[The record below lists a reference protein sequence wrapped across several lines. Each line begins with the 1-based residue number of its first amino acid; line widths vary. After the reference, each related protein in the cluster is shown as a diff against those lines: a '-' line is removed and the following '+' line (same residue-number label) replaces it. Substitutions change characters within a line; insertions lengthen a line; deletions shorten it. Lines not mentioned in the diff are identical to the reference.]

1 MGASRSAPDPK
12 FEENLKAATEMPE
25 GMGRATSLINTFTDG
40 SNIMGR
46 TGRST
51 MSGLGASGG
60 TGLQNAIAG
69 IVKPSASATIK
80 APEPTPEPE
89 SAPSMQMFVGGG
101 LESDEAFSRRT
112 GLTKVDPTTEERI
125 KDLEVVKDDLLAK
138 SKERRSKIS
147 EMKEEAMSRMSLPSP
162 SSGIDKFAIEN
173 YRAGGADFDRD
184 DTKTVGDDMATGKP
198 SAQERVKSFLGETMT
213 DPGGFAVRV
222 RSV

>member
-1 MGASRSAPDPK
+1 MGSARTAPNPV
-12 FEENLKAATEMPE
+12 FESAIKKATEQPE
-25 GMGRATSLINTFTDG
+25 GMDRTTSMMDAFTGG

-46 TGRST
+46 TG
-51 MSGLGASGG
+51 
-60 TGLQNAIAG
+60 G
-69 IVKPSASATIK
+69 IIKPTASASIK
-80 APEPTPEPE
+80 APEPTPD
-89 SAPSMQMFVGGG
+89 PSMQMFVGGG

-138 SKERRSKIS
+138 AKERRSKIS

-184 DTKTVGDDMATGKP
+184 DTKAVGDDMDTGKP
-198 SAQERVKSFLGETMT
+198 SSSERAKSFLG
-213 DPGGFAVRV
+213 DLVGKGGFSAVV
-222 RSV
+222 RTK

>member
-1 MGASRSAPDPK
+1 MGSARTAPNPK
-12 FEENLKAATEMPE
+12 FEENLKATAEMPE
-25 GMGRATSLINTFTDG
+25 GRGRTTSLLNTFTDG

-46 TGRST
+46 TG
-51 MSGLGASGG
+51 
-60 TGLQNAIAG
+60 G
-69 IVKPSASATIK
+69 IIKPTASASIK
-80 APEPTPEPE
+80 APEPTPD
-89 SAPSMQMFVGGG
+89 PSMQMFVGGG

-138 SKERRSKIS
+138 AKERRSKIS

-184 DTKTVGDDMATGKP
+184 DTKAVGDDMDTGKP
-198 SAQERVKSFLGETMT
+198 STQERIKSFLGETMT
-213 DPGGFAVRV
+213 DPGGFAARV
-222 RSV
+222 RGV